1 MTTTTSSE
9 LGTVLAGALALLA
22 LVACTRQGGVGDG
35 PAAAADTIEG
45 TVRQVGS
52 TPFQRTVVKGEE
64 ASATV
69 VGEYE
74 DELTRAAGARVRVWG
89 AYRDGDRPGREL
101 EATGY
106 EILSV
111 DGAEPEV
118 GTLEHES
125 GRGYYLATADGD
137 EISLAGVPDRLGGQV
152 GAKIWAVLGERGN
165 VQRYGVLREP

>member
-1 MTTTTSSE
+1 MTTITSTS
-9 LGTVLAGALALLA
+9 LGTAFAGALALLA
-22 LVACTRQGGVGDG
+22 LVACTRQGGVEEG
-35 PAAAADTIEG
+35 PSAAADTIEG
-45 TVRQVGS
+45 TVRQVGN
-52 TPFQRTVVKGEE
+52 TPFERTVVKGEE

-74 DELTRAAGARVRVWG
+74 DELTRAAGAQVRVWG

-118 GTLEHES
+118 GTLEHED
-125 GRGYYLATADGD
+125 GRGYYLATTEGD
-137 EISLAGVPDRLGGQV
+137 EIPLTGVPGGLGGQV
-152 GAKIWAVLGERGN
+152 GAKVWVVTGDQGN
-165 VQRYGVLREP
+165 VQRYGVLRKP

>member
-1 MTTTTSSE
+1 MTSMTSSTI
-9 LGTVLAGALALLA
+9 GTAFAGAIALLA
-22 LVACTRQGGVGDG
+22 LVACTRQGGVEEG

-45 TVRQVGS
+45 TVRQVGN
-52 TPFQRTVVKGEE
+52 TPFERTVVRSEE

-69 VGEYE
+69 VGEYG

-89 AYRDGDRPGREL
+89 AYRDGDRPEREL

-111 DGAEPEV
+111 DGAEPRV
-118 GTLEHES
+118 GTLEHED
-125 GRGYYLATADGD
+125 GRGYFLVTSGGE
-137 EISLAGVPDRLGGQV
+137 EIALTGVPDRLGGRV
-152 GAKIWAVLGERGN
+152 GAKVWAVLGEQGN

>member
-1 MTTTTSSE
+1 MTISRPDVV
-9 LGTVLAGALALLA
+9 TVSAGVLALLA
-22 LVACTRQGGVGDG
+22 LVACTRQGEVEEG

-52 TPFQRTVVKGEE
+52 TPFERTVVEGEE

-74 DELTRAAGARVRVWG
+74 DELTRAVGVRVRAWG
-89 AYRDGDRPGREL
+89 SYRDGDRPEREL

-118 GTLEHES
+118 GTLEHED
-125 GRGYYLATADGD
+125 GRGYYLATTGGD
-137 EISLAGVPDRLGGQV
+137 EITLAGVPSRLGGQV
-152 GAKIWAVLGERGN
+152 GAKIWVVLGDRGN

>member
-1 MTTTTSSE
+1 MTKTRTHLLSAFT
-9 LGTVLAGALALLA
+9 GALALLA

-35 PAAAADTIEG
+35 PAAASDTIEG
-45 TVRQVGS
+45 TVRQVGN
-52 TPFQRTVVKGEE
+52 TPFERTVVKGEE
-64 ASATV
+64 TSATV

-118 GTLEHES
+118 GTLEHED
-125 GRGYYLATADGD
+125 GRGYYLVTAGGD
-137 EISLAGVPDRLGGQV
+137 EISLAGVPDRLGSRV
-152 GAKIWAVLGERGN
+152 GAKVWVVLSDRGS